1 MSEWTIGELVEQ
13 TGVPARTV
21 RYYQSI
27 GLLAKPQRV
36 GKEAV
41 YGKAHIDRLKLI
53 ATMRARG
60 MKLGAISDVLAADPR
75 ARNSAADWL
84 GLSKLRVEPGK
95 GIADQVLDDAGLDD
109 LLGDRRDEIL
119 EDLIQAGFIS
129 FREGRWHIVD
139 VPILR
144 DAIALYDA
152 GLSVTIIA
160 RLRDSL
166 RQHLSALAAEAV
178 STVVA
183 EAGAGYAGEAT
194 LEDLLRNL
202 ERFRAIAWESAGHV
216 MTQELIRAISD
227 IRERWPEP

>member
-1 MSEWTIGELVEQ
+1 MSELTIGELVER
-13 TGVPARTV
+13 TGIPARTV

-53 ATMRARG
+53 ATMQDRG
-60 MKLGAISDVLAADPR
+60 MKLGAISAVLASDAR

-84 GLSKLRVEPGK
+84 GLAKLRIEPGT
-95 GIADQVLDDAGLDD
+95 GTQDQELDDAGLDE
-109 LLGDRRDEIL
+109 LLGDRREEIL
-119 EDLIQAGFIS
+119 DDLIQAGFIS
-129 FREGRWHIVD
+129 FRQGRWHIVD

-144 DAIALYDA
+144 DTIALYDA
-152 GLSVTIIA
+152 GISVTISA

-166 RQHLSALAAEAV
+166 RQHLSALADEAV
-178 STVVA
+178 GTVVA

-227 IRERWPEP
+227 LRERWPEQ